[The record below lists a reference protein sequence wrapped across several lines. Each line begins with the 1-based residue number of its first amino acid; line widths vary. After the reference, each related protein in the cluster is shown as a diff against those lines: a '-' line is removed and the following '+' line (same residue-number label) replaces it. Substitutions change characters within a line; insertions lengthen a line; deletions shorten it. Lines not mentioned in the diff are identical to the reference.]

1 MENINLLDKV
11 YLPQIEKEG
20 FRNSKA
26 FKLLDDKGLDTS
38 QLEGYEEKSS
48 TPVTFDAY
56 IESGG
61 SKEDWIAK
69 HVTEEN
75 KNMFFGA
82 IGDFVTDLGKDGLRS
97 IAVGATNGVDF
108 AVNLAPVL
116 TKLYDLSPIGMPP
129 GTLEASGVQEDIVAK
144 ANAAS
149 EKLGEAREFL
159 KNYKDDGNVVSKIVQ
174 VMGQDLM
181 YSIPIYNKL
190 KSVGVPTIPSLVIS
204 GGVGGAIGIE
214 KKLKFTGNDQEQY
227 NSTFT
232 QDFFGKDIAEIKRIV
247 GILPNTPYDEIADE
261 VTQALEYG
269 AFSYAIPKLIQ
280 GFQFMK
286 KNIPYFAGG
295 AAAVT
300 MTGDDAEASPIKAI
314 TNAIFKSTVKE
325 TVEKKITSGS
335 GQQILN
341 TIQNTPGVKS
351 SEIKWIGLDTF
362 LKDRK
367 KVSQKEILDFI
378 QANRIDVNE
387 IKFGKPSKAQM
398 DRVDEF
404 DSNLNDFE
412 IRYEGDTGTAVN
424 YDVYNVAF
432 SKELSKELG
441 VNDKGTMDFSTLQK
455 VLGDAP
461 SPNKMKLL
469 ENGNLTTK
477 EDPSELS
484 GVSMTDKDKA
494 RFNTFQITPLEFEKY
509 TYENTRRKILKEG
522 PPAAKFEQY
531 TEPGGED
538 YKELVFTIKKGGM
551 DIGIPVEFQQAINIE
566 GRPGPPIMTK
576 QQGTAPFKNP
586 SHMDVKSEIA
596 HVRFKTRYGEGLD
609 DNLKILSVE
618 EMQSDFATAVRKQE
632 MDYPAFDKD
641 TPASKVTDFPFK
653 NNWYELTLKRLIR
666 YAADNGFDAISIPRA
681 STIQDR
687 YQLTTRIDDF
697 HIGSFDAARK
707 EVGLEAYDQDGVLQI
722 SDLYSFDRVERE
734 YGKEVLDRIIKKG
747 KTLTQQDYDD
757 VNTIV
762 ELPKTIETGGEGK
775 IDLYNVAIPKFMKKY
790 GKKWN
795 AEVTTIELQIMN
807 APGPLPVTLMKITP
821 EMKKS
826 VQETPQSLFSYFGGF
841 ALGAEAVSETIQ
853 NNIISEQTN

>member
-56 IESGG
+56 IERGG
-61 SKEDWIAK
+61 TKEDWIAK

-116 TKLYDLSPIGMPP
+116 TKLYDLSPIGVPA
-129 GTLEASGVQEDIVAK
+129 GTLEASGFQEDFVAK

-269 AFSYAIPKLIQ
+269 AFSYAIPKVIQ

-314 TNAIFKSTVKE
+314 TNAIFKSTVK
-325 TVEKKITSGS
+325 
-335 GQQILN
+335 
-341 TIQNTPGVKS
+341 
-351 SEIKWIGLDTF
+351 
-362 LKDRK
+362 
-367 KVSQKEILDFI
+367 
-378 QANRIDVNE
+378 
-387 IKFGKPSKAQM
+387 
-398 DRVDEF
+398 
-404 DSNLNDFE
+404 
-412 IRYEGDTGTAVN
+412 
-424 YDVYNVAF
+424 
-432 SKELSKELG
+432 
-441 VNDKGTMDFSTLQK
+441 
-455 VLGDAP
+455 
-461 SPNKMKLL
+461 
-469 ENGNLTTK
+469 
-477 EDPSELS
+477 
-484 GVSMTDKDKA
+484 
-494 RFNTFQITPLEFEKY
+494 
-509 TYENTRRKILKEG
+509 
-522 PPAAKFEQY
+522 
-531 TEPGGED
+531 
-538 YKELVFTIKKGGM
+538 
-551 DIGIPVEFQQAINIE
+551 
-566 GRPGPPIMTK
+566 
-576 QQGTAPFKNP
+576 
-586 SHMDVKSEIA
+586 
-596 HVRFKTRYGEGLD
+596 
-609 DNLKILSVE
+609 
-618 EMQSDFATAVRKQE
+618 
-632 MDYPAFDKD
+632 
-641 TPASKVTDFPFK
+641 
-653 NNWYELTLKRLIR
+653 
-666 YAADNGFDAISIPRA
+666 
-681 STIQDR
+681 
-687 YQLTTRIDDF
+687 
-697 HIGSFDAARK
+697 
-707 EVGLEAYDQDGVLQI
+707 
-722 SDLYSFDRVERE
+722 
-734 YGKEVLDRIIKKG
+734 
-747 KTLTQQDYDD
+747 
-757 VNTIV
+757 
-762 ELPKTIETGGEGK
+762 
-775 IDLYNVAIPKFMKKY
+775 
-790 GKKWN
+790 
-795 AEVTTIELQIMN
+795 
-807 APGPLPVTLMKITP
+807 
-821 EMKKS
+821 
-826 VQETPQSLFSYFGGF
+826 
-841 ALGAEAVSETIQ
+841 
-853 NNIISEQTN
+853 